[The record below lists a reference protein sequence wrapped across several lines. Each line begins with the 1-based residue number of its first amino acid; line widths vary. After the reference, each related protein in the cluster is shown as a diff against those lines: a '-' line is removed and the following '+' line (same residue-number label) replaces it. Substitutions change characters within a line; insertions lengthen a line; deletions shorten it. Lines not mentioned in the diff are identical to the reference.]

1 MNILTERFKILQADQ
16 FYFSLCTCS
25 NTTYHICGAQVE
37 EFGNTIPT
45 PSESVYEGLYDFHDK
60 LLFGKTIAPADVS
73 YMIRN
78 VAWTTGTKYPMY
90 DDKDEDLPTKNFFV
104 VADQEDGTYG
114 VFKCI
119 YKNPIT
125 DPVSTY
131 KPLVNQTSADDEVYI
146 TGDGYHWKYMF
157 TIDSA
162 SYTKFATTGYVP
174 IVTDQAVV
182 NNAVEGTIDAVLIAN
197 TGAQY
202 NNYAYGT
209 IKTAAYDGNVLKFA
223 IDTDNLFTVNTYDL
237 VYTGNSFFNE
247 GETVEVTVPGQD
259 AVSAEIYK
267 TTSTSISILL
277 NNDTETI
284 TQATV
289 TTANGYITVAN
300 GNTAANVIRIREE
313 NLPRLSLD
321 NNFYNG
327 SVIYIRNGTGVG
339 QVKDI
344 TDYEVTGNDRV
355 ITVDSAFS
363 TIPDT
368 TSTYEIL
375 PKIQIEGDGSGA
387 IILPTID
394 STANSVVDVR
404 VINRGSG
411 YTFANTTVVGNTGI
425 IAANGT
431 PVIANTATMRPIIA
445 PQNGHGAD
453 PVEELYGTNIGISG
467 TFANSEV
474 LSNVSYNKV
483 GLIRNLLHDN
493 IQITLTALDEGD
505 FVVGDTVTQQNVT
518 KARGTVVEA
527 NTSSNVLTL
536 TNVFGEFSSDANNL
550 IIGATANAEVSSI
563 NRSVTT
569 FNNDIVLN
577 ILLDGSD
584 EFQAGEIVTQDTSN
598 ANGTVIAANNT
609 TVTLVQTFGTFNV
622 NTGSDVIIGATSG
635 ARAFVSAVSD
645 NKLVDNSGDVIYIE
659 NTNQIDRSATTSEK
673 IKLVIKF

>member
-16 FYFSLCTCS
+16 LYFSLCLCS
-25 NTTYHICGAQVE
+25 NTTYHICGARVE

-45 PSESVYEGLYDFHDK
+45 PSESVYEGLYNFHDQ
-60 LLFGKTIAPADVS
+60 LLFGKTVLKEDVS

-78 VAWTTGTKYPMY
+78 VEWTSGTKYPMY
-90 DDKDEDLPTKNFFV
+90 DDKDADLYTKDFFV

-119 YKNPIT
+119 YKNPIN
-125 DPVSTY
+125 DPASVY
-131 KPLVNQTSADDEVYI
+131 KPLVNQTSAEDEIYI

-157 TIDSA
+157 SIGSSA
-162 SYTKFATTGYVP
+162 YSKFATTDYVP
-174 IVTDQAVV
+174 IVSDIDVV
-182 NNAVEGTIDAVLIAN
+182 NNAVSGTIDAMLIAN

-209 IKTAAYDGNVLKFA
+209 IKTAAYSDNTLKFA
-223 IDTDNLFTVNTYDL
+223 IETDNLFTVNTYDL

-247 GETVEVTVPGQD
+247 GETVQVTVPGES
-259 AVSAEIYK
+259 AVNAEIYK

-277 NNDTETI
+277 DDNTETI

-289 TTANGYITVAN
+289 TTANGYITVEN
-300 GNTAANVIRIREE
+300 SNTAANVIRIREE

-327 SVIYIRNGTGVG
+327 SIIYIRNGTGAG

-344 TDYEVTGNDRV
+344 ANYEVLGNDRV

-375 PKIQIEGDGSGA
+375 PKIEIIGDGSGA
-387 IILPTID
+387 IALPTID

-404 VINRGSG
+404 IINRGSG
-411 YTFANTTVVGNTGI
+411 YTYANTTVVGNTGI
-425 IAANGT
+425 IDANGS

-445 PQNGHGAD
+445 PQNGHGSD
-453 PVEELYGTNIGISG
+453 PVEELYGTNIGISSS
-467 TFANSEV
+467 FANSEV

-493 IQITLTALDEGD
+493 IQITLTTLESGD
-505 FVVGDTVTQQNVT
+505 FTVGEVVTQQNVT

-527 NTSSNVLTL
+527 NTTSNVLTL
-536 TNVFGEFSSDANNL
+536 TNVFGEFSDDANNL
-550 IIGATANAEVSSI
+550 IVSATANTEVASI
-563 NRSVTT
+563 NRTVDK
-569 FNNDIVLN
+569 FNNETVLN
-577 ILLDGSD
+577 IALNGGIQ
-584 EFQAGEIVTQDTSN
+584 FQVGEIVTQDTSN
-598 ANGTVIAANNT
+598 ANGTVIAANT
-609 TVTLVQTFGTFNV
+609 TSVTLVQRFGTFEV
-622 NTGSDVIIGATSG
+622 DLSSELVRGATSG
-635 ARAFVSAVSD
+635 AQAFVTAVSD
-645 NKLVDNSGDVIYIE
+645 NKIIDNSGDVIYIE
-659 NTNQIDRSATTSEK
+659 NTNKIDRSATTTEQ